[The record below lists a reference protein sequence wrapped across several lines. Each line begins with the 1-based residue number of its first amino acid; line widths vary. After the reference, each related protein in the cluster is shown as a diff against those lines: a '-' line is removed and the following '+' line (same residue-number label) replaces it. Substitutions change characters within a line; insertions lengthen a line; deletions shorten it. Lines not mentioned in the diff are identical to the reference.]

1 MTKVKCPFEYCR
13 HIKAGICS
21 KPTITIDDEGCLDLK
36 LVGLTQKEK
45 QPDKQY
51 TKDNF
56 RLNSPE
62 MKKKRKEL
70 KELRKV
76 GK

>member
-36 LVGLTQKEK
+36 LVGLTQKDAEK
-45 QPDKQY
+45 MDYYTLYEKLGFDKVF
-51 TKDNF
+51 D
-56 RLNSPE
+56 
-62 MKKKRKEL
+62 MDKE
-70 KELRKV
+70 
-76 GK
+76 